1 MLISAPL
8 FVACSTNWVGS
19 SETGRQLSTNHP
31 LVGKIWDIQNQ
42 RFINEAE
49 LLASAIDTNYL
60 LLGEQHDNRVH
71 HERQAW
77 FIDRLKEKQLD
88 IGVSFEMIDNEQYKL
103 MQSGTYNTAEEL
115 IAILNKI
122 PSFWHY
128 EHRYQNLFDRVIQ
141 AGYPIYAANLNRK
154 TLMKLMRG
162 NDQQIPSD
170 INKIIK
176 QTQLT
181 TEQQQALE
189 QEIIDSHCGHIKQ
202 TMAKHMVIGQ
212 RIRDAVMAQSLLKQK
227 HSIKVLMA
235 GSGHARN
242 DRGVPLY
249 LRSQVPEA
257 KTLSIA
263 MIEVTDDVE
272 ATDLY
277 SERWGG
283 QELPFNYIWFSPRVD
298 RGDPCSSF
306 KK

>member
-1 MLISAPL
+1 MDA
-8 FVACSTNWVGS
+8 
-19 SETGRQLSTNHP
+19 
-31 LVGKIWDIQNQ
+31 
-42 RFINEAE
+42 
-49 LLASAIDTNYL
+49 NYL

-77 FIDRLKEKQLD
+77 FIDRLKEQQLD
-88 IGVSFEMIDNEQYKL
+88 VGVSFEMIDNEQYEL
-103 MQSGTYNTAEEL
+103 MQAGSYDTAEEL
-115 IAILNKI
+115 IALLKKV

-128 EHRYQNLFDRVIQ
+128 EQRYQDLFDRVIQ
-141 AGYPIYAANLNRK
+141 AGYPIYSANLNRK
-154 TLMKLMRG
+154 TLMKLMRS
-162 NDQQIPSD
+162 NDQKIPSD

-189 QEIIDSHCGHIKQ
+189 QEIIDSHCGHIKP

-212 RIRDAVMAQSLLKQK
+212 RIRDAVMAQSLLKQQ
-227 HSIKVLMA
+227 HSIKVLIA

-249 LRSQVPEA
+249 LRSQDPEA
-257 KTLSIA
+257 KMLSVA

-272 ATDLY
+272 AIDLY

-283 QELPFNYIWFSPRVD
+283 QELPFNYIWSSPRVD

-306 KK
+306 KR